1 MARAAASRDAA
12 RMANLGLYYATN
24 RAHLGDDRWHPTGSG
39 TTFSKDGMENLRFG
53 WLEVDADD
61 AKIAAAIAD
70 DTGFGAGNGNAL
82 VSYLTGLVAKA
93 RIDAY
98 EESLD
103 PKKSDA
109 RQPKAVFGSKAM
121 FGDLQKD
128 MQKRSDVLVY
138 IHGFNVAWADAVA
151 SALALQLMT
160 NRDGV
165 GDDAQ
170 KTTVVLFTWPSNG
183 SAMPFTAYK
192 SDRSEAKGSG
202 YAFAR
207 GLLKLRDHLAK
218 LGGFDCGQDLHLLC
232 HSMGN
237 YVLQN
242 ALERI
247 REFSPGPALP
257 RLFEYVFLCAPDV
270 DASVLE
276 PGQPLG
282 DLHELART
290 VSVYHNTGD
299 AALRISD
306 YTKGNPDRLG
316 SYGAARSAVLSDKVE
331 QIDCSP
337 IVGGVVEPSYYLDGR
352 VADDILMSID
362 GVPVDDERR
371 TRAPKPGAGVRWQF
385 LPQA

>member
-1 MARAAASRDAA
+1 MAK
-12 RMANLGLYYATN
+12 LGLYYATN
-24 RAHLGDDRWHPTGSG
+24 RAHEGEDRWYPDGYG
-39 TTFSKDGMENLRFG
+39 TSFSSDGMENLRFG
-53 WLEVDADD
+53 WLELEADD
-61 AKIAAAIAD
+61 AKLAAALAK
-70 DTGFGAGNGNAL
+70 DTGYGIGDGNAL
-82 VSYLTGLVAKA
+82 VKYLTPLVEDA
-93 RIDAY
+93 RIEAY
-98 EESLD
+98 KEAID
-103 PKKSDA
+103 RDKSDA
-109 RQPKAVFGSKAM
+109 VQPDAKFGSKAM
-121 FGDLQKD
+121 FAELQKD

-138 IHGFNVAWADAVA
+138 IHGFNVSWADAVA
-151 SALALQLMT
+151 SALALQIMA
-160 NRDGV
+160 NRDGI

-183 SAMPFTAYK
+183 SAMPYVAYK

-207 GLLKLRDHLAK
+207 GMLKLRDHLAQ

-242 ALERI
+242 ALERM

-331 QIDCSP
+331 QIDCSA
-337 IVGGVVEPSYYLDGR
+337 IVGGLVEHSYYLDGR

-362 GVPVDDERR
+362 GFAPEDDRR

-385 LPQA
+385 LPQP